1 MTSIEKGAFRNT
13 AISAFAF
20 PPSVT
25 TIEEYTFYGCMGLTS
40 VILPNALT
48 SCENSFEHCLNL
60 AQVTIPSS
68 LTSFQNTFDGCWQL
82 KDVTVLATHPPF
94 IVSSTFDTY
103 DATLHVLPGCGEAYK
118 ADSTWK
124 RFTNIVEDAKIDTGI
139 LIPTLSEGENTYYD
153 LQGRQVQ
160 NAKQGIYIVNGRKVV
175 VK

>member
-60 AQVTIPSS
+60 AQVTIPKH
-68 LTSFQNTFDGCWQL
+68 Q
-82 KDVTVLATHPPF
+82 
-94 IVSSTFDTY
+94 
-103 DATLHVLPGCGEAYK
+103 
-118 ADSTWK
+118 
-124 RFTNIVEDAKIDTGI
+124 AKI
-139 LIPTLSEGENTYYD
+139 
-153 LQGRQVQ
+153 
-160 NAKQGIYIVNGRKVV
+160 
-175 VK
+175 